1 MNPEFIGRVLEKIAS
16 RATTFSTDEDDQLSF
31 WKHPIYWCILK
42 IDMKPQSLD
51 IENQTIL
58 GKQSIYVR
66 MVFAFNRFHE
76 KKLIREKA
84 LELAIIAAA
93 ESGNNDVV
101 EEIVRTLPVAIHT
114 RNYLNQN
121 FLHVAV
127 KNRCEKG
134 FNLIYRTSNYR
145 INYSQEIDN
154 SCNSILH
161 LAARLAPPIK
171 LNLVGYDIE
180 MKLVNFLIHLPGY
193 IQIRNGEAAEMIF
206 TREHREL
213 KIEGEKWMKDTAN
226 SCTITAA
233 LIATVVFAAAITVP
247 GGNQS
252 ESGYPMLY
260 KSSAFTIF
268 AISDAVSLFTS
279 CYVEQ
284 DFLYALPKRLCIG
297 LLTLFLS
304 FLFMMVAFSPTLYL
318 VFGQKKAWILLLVG
332 ALTCLPISSFVL
344 LQFQLLRDVISTT
357 FGRRIFGKQSD
368 RPFH

>member
-1 MNPEFIGRVLEKIAS
+1 MQPYR
-16 RATTFSTDEDDQLSF
+16 TFRLQTNT
-31 WKHPIYWCILK
+31 K
-42 IDMKPQSLD
+42 
-51 IENQTIL
+51 QTIC
-58 GKQSIYVR
+58 KQ
-66 MVFAFNRFHE
+66 
-76 KKLIREKA
+76 
-84 LELAIIAAA
+84 AIIAAA

-127 KNRCEKG
+127 KNRC
-134 FNLIYRTSNYR
+134 
-145 INYSQEIDN
+145 
-154 SCNSILH
+154 
-161 LAARLAPPIK
+161 
-171 LNLVGYDIE
+171 
-180 MKLVNFLIHLPGY
+180 Y